1 MLLSLFIQD
10 GTVKYNAWINI
21 VVHSPQFVYTDEELW
36 FIGAYYI
43 CNSYRVH
50 NVRITLNYYEVVDQN
65 APEYE
70 VVKSLLETVSL
81 SNPDEA
87 TISLVTRSEDW
98 NVNFIRHKK
107 KEAFRVDDKHLVS
120 VTNIRE
126 CQFGK
131 ESLEYVSITPER
143 YNEEHIEVEVKK

>member
-1 MLLSLFIQD
+1 MLCKPTLRLHD
-10 GTVKYNAWINI
+10 
-21 VVHSPQFVYTDEELW
+21 
-36 FIGAYYI
+36 
-43 CNSYRVH
+43 
-50 NVRITLNYYEVVDQN
+50 VRIALNYYEVVDED

-70 VVKSLLETVSL
+70 MMKSLLETISL

-107 KEAFRVDDKHLVS
+107 KEAFFLDDKHLVS

-126 CQFGK
+126 CQFEK
-131 ESLEYVSITPER
+131 ELSDEYVSITSDR
-143 YNEEHIEVEVKK
+143 YCDEHIEVEVKLEYNTC

>member
-1 MLLSLFIQD
+1 MIYRCTL
-10 GTVKYNAWINI
+10 
-21 VVHSPQFVYTDEELW
+21 
-36 FIGAYYI
+36 

-50 NVRITLNYYEVVDQN
+50 DVRITLNYYEVVDQN

-87 TISLVTRSEDW
+87 TISLVTRSESW

-107 KEAFRVDDKHLVS
+107 KEAFHVDDKHLVS

-131 ESLEYVSITPER
+131 ESSEYVSITPDR
-143 YNEEHIEVEVKK
+143 YNEEHIEVEVKQQLCHLHHWD

>member
-1 MLLSLFIQD
+1 MYSIL
-10 GTVKYNAWINI
+10 
-21 VVHSPQFVYTDEELW
+21 
-36 FIGAYYI
+36 
-43 CNSYRVH
+43 CNLYRVH
-50 NVRITLNYYEVVDQN
+50 DVRIALDYYEVVDQK

-81 SNPDEA
+81 SNPDKA
-87 TISLVTRSEDW
+87 TITLVTRSEDW

-126 CQFGK
+126 CQFEK
-131 ESLEYVSITPER
+131 ESLDECVSITPDR
-143 YNEEHIEVEVKK
+143 YYDEHIEVEVKLEYIHPL